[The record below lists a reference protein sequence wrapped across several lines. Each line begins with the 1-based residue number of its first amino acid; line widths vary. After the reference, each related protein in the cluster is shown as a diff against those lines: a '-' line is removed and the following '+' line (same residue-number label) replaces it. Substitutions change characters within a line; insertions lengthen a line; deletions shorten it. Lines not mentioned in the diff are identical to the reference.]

1 MLKNKLDNKPI
12 CELDGISWYAE
23 GFIVG
28 SSLQLSHDDN
38 IRWPQ
43 NGQIMSA
50 RAEKKFS
57 ELLNAK

>member
-1 MLKNKLDNKPI
+1 MK
-12 CELDGISWYAE
+12 LDGISWYAE